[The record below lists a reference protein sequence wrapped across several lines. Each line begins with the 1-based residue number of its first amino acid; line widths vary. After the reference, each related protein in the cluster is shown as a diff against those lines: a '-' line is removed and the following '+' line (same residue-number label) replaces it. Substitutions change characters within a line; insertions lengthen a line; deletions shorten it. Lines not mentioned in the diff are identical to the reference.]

1 MQTSQGLHNIESNMQ
16 VKEFA
21 LKYFWDTLPNGLTIV
36 TVEMPHIHTMEVSMF
51 VRAGLRYE
59 NAQNN
64 GISHFL
70 EHMMF
75 RGNRKY
81 PNSIALNMEFESIGR
96 DLRASTL
103 GEYTQYGFSPHV
115 SQLNKGLEL
124 FSEFFSTPIFPEIE
138 LERGIIL
145 EEYFEELNEEGVN
158 VDINNQACKL
168 LYPGTPMAWPTI
180 GTEDTIKSI
189 KTEMLKEYFD
199 RHYVPGNMVL
209 AFAGPVEHSHVLEI
223 SKKYFSG
230 FSNGE
235 KPFPKDHFIGSI
247 PENQEKPEL
256 HFQKDSDSQIELQIC
271 FRSCSYNDPDFLVL
285 ALISRVFDD
294 GFTSRLQRVLREE
307 RGLVYSIEC
316 RATSMSDLGTIDFD
330 VTMRP
335 EKVMEVT
342 KILLKEIKSFSKE
355 GPTQSELA
363 HIKKRYFFDLDSELD
378 DPYRQVVRYAFPHLY
393 SREMSLDEERS
404 LIESITAEKMLQV
417 ADKVFDSKKLN
428 LILVGPYTAQLK
440 SQLEELIC
448 QF

>member
-1 MQTSQGLHNIESNMQ
+1 ME

-21 LKYFWDTLPNGLTIV
+21 LKYFNDTLPNGLTVV

-59 NAQNN
+59 NLQNN

-75 RGNRKY
+75 RGNGKY
-81 PNSIALNMEFESIGR
+81 PNSIVLNMEFENIGR

-115 SQLNKGLEL
+115 SQLDKGLEL
-124 FSEFFSTPIFPEIE
+124 FSEFFSSPTFPEIE
-138 LERGIIL
+138 IERGIIL

-158 VDINNQACKL
+158 IDINNQACKL
-168 LYPGTPMAWPTI
+168 LYPETPMAWPTI
-180 GTEDTIKSI
+180 GTEETIKNI
-189 KTEMLKEYFD
+189 QTEMLKEYFD

-209 AFAGPVEHSHVLEI
+209 AFAGPIDHAEVIDL
-223 SKKYFSG
+223 SKKYFSVLKNG
-230 FSNGE
+230 NEPFSKN
-235 KPFPKDHFIGSI
+235 HFIDSI
-247 PENQEKPEL
+247 SEEQKSPGL
-256 HFQKDSDSQIELQIC
+256 HFQEDSDSQIELQVC

-307 RGLVYSIEC
+307 RGLVYSVEC
-316 RATSMSDLGTIDFD
+316 RATSMSDLGTMDFD
-330 VTMRP
+330 VTVRP
-335 EKVMEVT
+335 EKVVEVT
-342 KILLKEIKSFSKE
+342 RILLKEITTFAKE
-355 GPTQSELA
+355 GPTESELT

-378 DPYRQVVRYAFPHLY
+378 DPYKQVVRYAFPHLY
-393 SREMSLDEERS
+393 SSEMSLQEERE
-404 LIESITAEKMLQV
+404 LIESITAKKMLEV
-417 ADKVFDSKKLN
+417 AEKVFEAKNLN
-428 LILVGPYTAQLK
+428 LILVGPYTSELK
-440 SQLEELIC
+440 SRLEGLIH

>member
-1 MQTSQGLHNIESNMQ
+1 ME

-21 LKYFWDTLPNGLTIV
+21 LKHYRDTLANGLTVV

-59 NAQNN
+59 NPRNN

-75 RGNRKY
+75 RGNKKY
-81 PNSIALNMEFESIGR
+81 PDSIALNMEFENIGR

-115 SQLNKGLEL
+115 SQLEKGLEL
-124 FSEFFSTPIFPEIE
+124 FSDFFSSPTFPEIE

-168 LYPGTPMAWPTI
+168 LYPDTPMAWPTI
-180 GTEDTIKSI
+180 GTEETIKSI
-189 KTEMLKEYFD
+189 KTEMLRDYFN

-209 AFAGPVEHSHVLEI
+209 AFAGPIEHANVFKLA
-223 SKKYFSG
+223 KNYFS
-230 FSNGE
+230 SLENGVE
-235 KPFPKDHFIGSI
+235 PFPKDHFLGSI
-247 PENQEKPEL
+247 SEHQEKPEL
-256 HFQKDSDSQIELQIC
+256 HFQEDSDSQIELQIC
-271 FRSCSYNDPDFLVL
+271 FRSYSYNHPDFLVL

-307 RGLVYSIEC
+307 RGLVYSVEC

-330 VTMRP
+330 VAMRH

-342 KILLKEIKSFSKE
+342 DLLLKEIRKFVKE
-355 GPTQSELA
+355 GPTENELA
-363 HIKKRYFFDLDSELD
+363 HIKKRYFFELDSELD

-393 SREMSLDEERS
+393 SKEMSLEDERI
-404 LIESITAEKMLQV
+404 LIESITVKKMQEV
-417 ADKVFDSKKLN
+417 ANKVFDSKRLN
-428 LILVGPYTAQLK
+428 LILVGPYTSKLK
-440 SQLEELIC
+440 SQLEGLIHK
-448 QF
+448 F

>member
-1 MQTSQGLHNIESNMQ
+1 ME

-21 LKYFWDTLPNGLTIV
+21 LKYFNDTLLNGLTVV

-59 NAQNN
+59 NLQNN

-75 RGNRKY
+75 RGNGKY
-81 PNSIALNMEFESIGR
+81 PNSIALNMEFENIGR

-115 SQLNKGLEL
+115 SQLDKGLEL
-124 FSEFFSTPIFPEIE
+124 FSEFFSSPTFPEIE
-138 LERGIIL
+138 IERGIIL

-158 VDINNQACKL
+158 IDINNQACKL
-168 LYPGTPMAWPTI
+168 LYPDTPMAWPTI
-180 GTEDTIKSI
+180 GTEETIKSI
-189 KTEMLKEYFD
+189 QTEMLKEYFD

-209 AFAGPVEHSHVLEI
+209 AFAGPIDHAEVLDL

-230 FSNGE
+230 LKNGVE
-235 KPFPKDHFIGSI
+235 PFPKNHFIDSI
-247 PENQEKPEL
+247 SEEQKSPGL
-256 HFQKDSDSQIELQIC
+256 HFQEDSDSQIELQVC

-307 RGLVYSIEC
+307 RGLVYSVEC
-316 RATSMSDLGTIDFD
+316 RATSMSDLGTMDFD
-330 VTMRP
+330 VTVRL
-335 EKVMEVT
+335 EKVVEVT
-342 KILLKEIKSFSKE
+342 RILLKEITTFAKE
-355 GPTQSELA
+355 GPTESELS

-378 DPYRQVVRYAFPHLY
+378 DPYKQVVRYAFPHLY
-393 SREMSLDEERS
+393 SSEMSLQEERE
-404 LIESITAEKMLQV
+404 LIESITAKKMLEV
-417 ADKVFDSKKLN
+417 AEKVFEAKNLN
-428 LILVGPYTAQLK
+428 LILVGPYTSELK
-440 SQLEELIC
+440 SRLEALIH

>member
-1 MQTSQGLHNIESNMQ
+1 ME

-21 LKYFWDTLPNGLTIV
+21 LKYFSDTLPNGLTVV

-59 NAQNN
+59 NLQNN

-75 RGNRKY
+75 RGNGKY
-81 PNSIALNMEFESIGR
+81 PNSIALNMEFENIGR

-115 SQLNKGLEL
+115 SQLDKGLEL
-124 FSEFFSTPIFPEIE
+124 FSEFFSSPTFPEIE
-138 LERGIIL
+138 IERGIIL

-158 VDINNQACKL
+158 IDINNQACKL
-168 LYPGTPMAWPTI
+168 LYPDTPMAWPTI
-180 GTEDTIKSI
+180 GTEETIKSI
-189 KTEMLKEYFD
+189 QTEMLKEYFD

-209 AFAGPVEHSHVLEI
+209 AFAGPIDHAEVIDL
-223 SKKYFSG
+223 SKKYFSVLKNG
-230 FSNGE
+230 NEPFSKN
-235 KPFPKDHFIGSI
+235 HFIDSI
-247 PENQEKPEL
+247 SEEQKSPGL
-256 HFQKDSDSQIELQIC
+256 HFQEDSDSQIELQVC

-307 RGLVYSIEC
+307 RGLVYSVEC
-316 RATSMSDLGTIDFD
+316 RATSMSDLGTMDFD
-330 VTMRP
+330 VTVRP
-335 EKVMEVT
+335 EKVVEVT
-342 KILLKEIKSFSKE
+342 RILLKEITTFAKE
-355 GPTQSELA
+355 GPTESELA

-378 DPYRQVVRYAFPHLY
+378 DPYKQVVRYAFPHLY
-393 SREMSLDEERS
+393 SSEMSLQEERE
-404 LIESITAEKMLQV
+404 LIESITAKKMLEV
-417 ADKVFDSKKLN
+417 AEKVFEAKNLN
-428 LILVGPYTAQLK
+428 LILVGPYTSELK
-440 SQLEELIC
+440 SRLEGLIH

>member
-1 MQTSQGLHNIESNMQ
+1 ME

-21 LKYFWDTLPNGLTIV
+21 LKYFNETLPNGLTVV

-59 NAQNN
+59 NHQNN

-75 RGNRKY
+75 RGNGKY
-81 PNSIALNMEFESIGR
+81 PNSIALNMEFENIGR

-115 SQLNKGLEL
+115 SQLNKGVEL
-124 FSEFFSTPIFPEIE
+124 FSEFFSSPTFPEIE
-138 LERGIIL
+138 IERGIIL

-158 VDINNQACKL
+158 IDINNQACKL
-168 LYPGTPMAWPTI
+168 LYPDTPMAWPTI
-180 GTEDTIKSI
+180 GTEETIKSI
-189 KTEMLKEYFD
+189 QTEMLKEYFD

-209 AFAGPVEHSHVLEI
+209 AFAGPIDHAEVLDL

-230 FSNGE
+230 LKNGVE
-235 KPFPKDHFIGSI
+235 PFPKNHFIDSI
-247 PENQEKPEL
+247 SEEQKSPGL
-256 HFQKDSDSQIELQIC
+256 HFQEDSDSQIELQVC

-307 RGLVYSIEC
+307 RGLVYSVEC
-316 RATSMSDLGTIDFD
+316 RATSMSDLGTMDFD
-330 VTMRP
+330 VTVRP
-335 EKVMEVT
+335 EKVVEVT
-342 KILLKEIKSFSKE
+342 RILLKEITTFAKE
-355 GPTQSELA
+355 GPTESELA

-378 DPYRQVVRYAFPHLY
+378 DPYKQVVRYAFPHLY
-393 SREMSLDEERS
+393 SSEMSLQEERK
-404 LIESITAEKMLQV
+404 LIESITAKKLLEV
-417 ADKVFDSKKLN
+417 AEKVFEAKNLN
-428 LILVGPYTAQLK
+428 LILVGPYTSELK
-440 SQLEELIC
+440 SRLEGLIH

>member
-1 MQTSQGLHNIESNMQ
+1 MALHDTQGNMED
-16 VKEFA
+16 KEFA
-21 LKYFWDTLPNGLTIV
+21 IKYFRDTLPNGLTV
-36 TVEMPHIHTMEVSMF
+36 VAVEMPHIHTMEVSMF

-59 NAQNN
+59 TPKNN

-75 RGNRKY
+75 RGNKKY
-81 PNSIALNMEFESIGR
+81 PNSIALNVEFENIGR

-115 SQLNKGLEL
+115 SKLEKGLEL
-124 FSEFFSTPIFPEIE
+124 FSEFFSSPTFPEIE

-145 EEYFEELNEEGVN
+145 EEYLEELNEEGVN
-158 VDINNQACKL
+158 VDINNQACQL
-168 LYPGTPMAWPTI
+168 LYPDTPMAWPTI

-189 KTEMLKEYFD
+189 KTEMLKDYFN

-209 AFAGPVEHSHVLEI
+209 AFAGPIKHENVFELSN
-223 SKKYFSG
+223 KYFSVLK
-230 FSNGE
+230 NGVE
-235 KPFPKDHFIGSI
+235 PFPKDHFIGSI
-247 PENQEKPEL
+247 QEKQEAPGL
-256 HFQKDSDSQIELQIC
+256 HFQEDSDSQIELQIC

-307 RGLVYSIEC
+307 RGLVYSVEC

-335 EKVMEVT
+335 EKVVEVT
-342 KILLKEIKSFSKE
+342 DILLKEIKTFSKE
-355 GPTQSELA
+355 GTTEKELN
-363 HIKKRYFFDLDSELD
+363 HIKKRYFFELDSELD

-393 SREMSLDEERS
+393 SREMSMEEERI
-404 LIESITAEKMLQV
+404 LIESITTEKIMEV
-417 ADKVFDSKKLN
+417 AKKVFEPKNLN
-428 LILVGPYTAQLK
+428 LILVGPYTPQLK
-440 SQLEELIC
+440 SQIERLIQ

>member
-1 MQTSQGLHNIESNMQ
+1 VGLHDTQGNME

-21 LKYFWDTLPNGLTIV
+21 TKYFRDTLPNGLTV
-36 TVEMPHIHTMEVSMF
+36 VAVEMPHIHTMEISMF

-59 NAQNN
+59 TPQNN

-75 RGNRKY
+75 RGNKKY
-81 PNSIALNMEFESIGR
+81 PNSIALNVEFENIGR

-115 SQLNKGLEL
+115 SKLKKGLEL
-124 FSEFFSTPIFPEIE
+124 FSEFFSSPTFPGIE

-145 EEYFEELNEEGVN
+145 EEYLEELNEKGVN
-158 VDINNQACKL
+158 VDINNQACQL
-168 LYPGTPMAWPTI
+168 LYPDTPMAWPTI
-180 GTEDTIKSI
+180 GTEETIKSI
-189 KTEMLKEYFD
+189 KTKMLRDYFN

-209 AFAGPVEHSHVLEI
+209 AFAGPINHENVFEL

-230 FSNGE
+230 LKNGVE
-235 KPFPKDHFIGSI
+235 PFPKDHFIGSI
-247 PENQEKPEL
+247 QEKQETPGL
-256 HFQKDSDSQIELQIC
+256 HFQENSDSQIELQIC

-307 RGLVYSIEC
+307 RGLVYSVEC
-316 RATSMSDLGTIDFD
+316 RTTSMSDLGTIDFD

-335 EKVMEVT
+335 EKVVEVT
-342 KILLKEIKSFSKE
+342 NILLKEIKTFSKE
-355 GPTQSELA
+355 GPTEKELA
-363 HIKKRYFFDLDSELD
+363 HIKKRYFFELDSELD

-393 SREMSLDEERS
+393 SKEMSLEEERV
-404 LIESITAEKMLQV
+404 LIESFTAEKILKV
-417 ADKVFDSKKLN
+417 AEKVFEPKNLN
-428 LILVGPYTAQLK
+428 LILVGPYTPQLK
-440 SQLEELIC
+440 SQLEGLIQ

>member
-1 MQTSQGLHNIESNMQ
+1 ME

-21 LKYFWDTLPNGLTIV
+21 LKYFCDTLPNGLTVV

-59 NAQNN
+59 NLQNN

-75 RGNRKY
+75 RGNKKY
-81 PNSIALNMEFESIGR
+81 PNSIALNMEFENIGR

-115 SQLNKGLEL
+115 SQLDKGLEL
-124 FSEFFSTPIFPEIE
+124 FSDFFSSPTFPEIE
-138 LERGIIL
+138 IERGIIL

-158 VDINNQACKL
+158 IDINNQACKL
-168 LYPGTPMAWPTI
+168 LYPDTPMAWPTI
-180 GTEDTIKSI
+180 GTEETIKSI
-189 KTEMLKEYFD
+189 QTEMLKEYFD

-209 AFAGPVEHSHVLEI
+209 AFAGPIDHAEVIDL

-230 FSNGE
+230 LKNGVE
-235 KPFPKDHFIGSI
+235 PFRKDHFINSI
-247 PENQEKPEL
+247 SEKQERPGL
-256 HFQKDSDSQIELQIC
+256 HFQEDSDSQIELQVC

-285 ALISRVFDD
+285 ALISRIFDD

-307 RGLVYSIEC
+307 RGLVYSVEC
-316 RATSMSDLGTIDFD
+316 RATSMSDLGTMDFD
-330 VTMRP
+330 VTVRP
-335 EKVMEVT
+335 EKVVEVT
-342 KILLKEIKSFSKE
+342 RILLKEITTFAKE
-355 GPTQSELA
+355 GPTESELA

-378 DPYRQVVRYAFPHLY
+378 DPYKQVVRYAFPHLY
-393 SREMSLDEERS
+393 STEMSLQEERK
-404 LIESITAEKMLQV
+404 LIESVTAKKMLEVAEK
-417 ADKVFDSKKLN
+417 VFEAKNLN
-428 LILVGPYTAQLK
+428 LILVGPYTSELK
-440 SQLEELIC
+440 SRLEGLIH

>member
-1 MQTSQGLHNIESNMQ
+1 MHDTQGSME
-16 VKEFA
+16 VKEFTT
-21 LKYFWDTLPNGLTIV
+21 KYFQDTLPNYLTVV
-36 TVEMPHIHTMEVSMF
+36 TVEMPHIHTMEISMF

-59 NAQNN
+59 TSQNN

-75 RGNRKY
+75 RGNKKY
-81 PNSIALNMEFESIGR
+81 PNSIALNMEFENIGR

-115 SQLNKGLEL
+115 SKLEKGLEL
-124 FSEFFSTPIFPEIE
+124 FSEFFSSPTFPEIE

-145 EEYFEELNEEGVN
+145 EEYLEELNEDGVN
-158 VDINNQACKL
+158 VDINNQACQL
-168 LYPGTPMAWPTI
+168 LYPDTPMAMPTI
-180 GTEDTIKSI
+180 GTEETIKSI
-189 KTEMLKEYFD
+189 KTEMLREYFN

-209 AFAGPVEHSHVLEI
+209 AFAGPIKHENVFEL

-230 FSNGE
+230 LKNGVE
-235 KPFPKDHFIGSI
+235 PFPKDHFIGSI
-247 PENQEKPEL
+247 QEKQETPGL
-256 HFQKDSDSQIELQIC
+256 HFQEDSDSQIELQIC

-307 RGLVYSIEC
+307 RGLVYSVEC

-335 EKVMEVT
+335 EKVVEVAN
-342 KILLKEIKSFSKE
+342 ILLKEIKTFSKE
-355 GPTQSELA
+355 GPTERELT
-363 HIKKRYFFDLDSELD
+363 HIKKRYFFELDGELD

-393 SREMSLDEERS
+393 SREISLEEERV
-404 LIESITAEKMLQV
+404 LIESITAEKIMEV
-417 ADKVFDSKKLN
+417 AEKVFEPKNLN
-428 LILVGPYTAQLK
+428 LILIGPYTSQLK
-440 SQLEELIC
+440 SQLERLIQ

>member
-1 MQTSQGLHNIESNMQ
+1 ME

-21 LKYFWDTLPNGLTIV
+21 LKYFNETLPNGLTVV

-59 NAQNN
+59 NLQNN

-75 RGNRKY
+75 RGNGKY
-81 PNSIALNMEFESIGR
+81 PNSIALNMEFENIGR

-115 SQLNKGLEL
+115 SQLDKGLEL
-124 FSEFFSTPIFPEIE
+124 FSEFFSSPTFPEIE
-138 LERGIIL
+138 IERGIIL

-158 VDINNQACKL
+158 IDINNQACKL
-168 LYPGTPMAWPTI
+168 LYPETPMAWPTI
-180 GTEDTIKSI
+180 GTEETIKNI
-189 KTEMLKEYFD
+189 QTEMLKEYFD

-209 AFAGPVEHSHVLEI
+209 AFAGPIDHAEVIDLST
-223 SKKYFSG
+223 KYFSG
-230 FSNGE
+230 LKNGVE
-235 KPFPKDHFIGSI
+235 PFPKDHFIDSI
-247 PENQEKPEL
+247 SEEQKSPGL
-256 HFQKDSDSQIELQIC
+256 HFQEDSDSQIELQVC

-307 RGLVYSIEC
+307 RGLVYSVEC
-316 RATSMSDLGTIDFD
+316 RATSMSDLGTMDFD
-330 VTMRP
+330 VTVRP
-335 EKVMEVT
+335 EKVVEVT
-342 KILLKEIKSFSKE
+342 RILLKEITTFAKE
-355 GPTQSELA
+355 GPTESELT

-378 DPYRQVVRYAFPHLY
+378 DPYKQVVRYAFPHLY
-393 SREMSLDEERS
+393 SSEMSLQEERE
-404 LIESITAEKMLQV
+404 LIESITAKKMLEV
-417 ADKVFDSKKLN
+417 AKKVFEAKNIN
-428 LILVGPYTAQLK
+428 LILVGPYTSELK
-440 SQLEELIC
+440 SRLEGLIH

>member
-1 MQTSQGLHNIESNMQ
+1 ME

-21 LKYFWDTLPNGLTIV
+21 LKYFNDTLPNGLTVV

-59 NAQNN
+59 NLQNN

-75 RGNRKY
+75 RGNGKY
-81 PNSIALNMEFESIGR
+81 PNSIALNMEFENIGR

-115 SQLNKGLEL
+115 SQLDKGLEL
-124 FSEFFSTPIFPEIE
+124 FSEFFSSPTFPEIE
-138 LERGIIL
+138 IERGIIL

-158 VDINNQACKL
+158 IDINNQACKL
-168 LYPGTPMAWPTI
+168 LYPETPMAWPTI
-180 GTEDTIKSI
+180 GTEETIKNI
-189 KTEMLKEYFD
+189 QTEMLKEYFD

-209 AFAGPVEHSHVLEI
+209 AFAGPIDHAEVIDL
-223 SKKYFSG
+223 SKKYFSVLKKG
-230 FSNGE
+230 SEPFSKN
-235 KPFPKDHFIGSI
+235 HFIDSI
-247 PENQEKPEL
+247 SEEQKSPGL
-256 HFQKDSDSQIELQIC
+256 HFQEDSDSQIELQVC

-307 RGLVYSIEC
+307 RGLVYSVEC
-316 RATSMSDLGTIDFD
+316 RATSMSDLGTMDFD
-330 VTMRP
+330 VTVRP
-335 EKVMEVT
+335 EKVVEVT
-342 KILLKEIKSFSKE
+342 RILLKEITTFAKE
-355 GPTQSELA
+355 GPTESELA

-378 DPYRQVVRYAFPHLY
+378 DPYKQVVRYAFPHLY
-393 SREMSLDEERS
+393 SSEMSLQEERE
-404 LIESITAEKMLQV
+404 LIESITAKKMLEV
-417 ADKVFDSKKLN
+417 AEKVFEAKNLN
-428 LILVGPYTAQLK
+428 LILVGPYTSELK
-440 SQLEELIC
+440 SRLEGLIH

>member
-1 MQTSQGLHNIESNMQ
+1 ME

-21 LKYFWDTLPNGLTIV
+21 LKYFRDTLTNGLTIV

-59 NAQNN
+59 NPQNN

-75 RGNRKY
+75 RGNKKY
-81 PNSIALNMEFESIGR
+81 PNSIALNMEFENIGR

-115 SQLNKGLEL
+115 SQLEKGLEL
-124 FSEFFSTPIFPEIE
+124 FSEFFSSPTFPEIE

-168 LYPGTPMAWPTI
+168 LYPDTPMAWPTI
-180 GTEDTIKSI
+180 GTEETIKSI
-189 KTEMLKEYFD
+189 KTEMLRDYFN

-209 AFAGPVEHSHVLEI
+209 AFAGPIEHTNVFKLA
-223 SKKYFSG
+223 KNYFS
-230 FSNGE
+230 SLENGVE
-235 KPFPKDHFIGSI
+235 PFPKDHFFGSI
-247 PENQEKPEL
+247 NENQEQPGL
-256 HFQKDSDSQIELQIC
+256 HFQEDSDSQIELQIC
-271 FRSCSYNDPDFLVL
+271 FRSYSYNHPDFLVL
-285 ALISRVFDD
+285 ALLSRVFDD

-307 RGLVYSIEC
+307 RGLVYSVEC

-330 VTMRP
+330 VAMRH

-342 KILLKEIKSFSKE
+342 DLLLKEIRNFVKE
-355 GPTQSELA
+355 GPTENELA
-363 HIKKRYFFDLDSELD
+363 HVKKRYFFELDSELD

-393 SREMSLDEERS
+393 SREMSLEDERI
-404 LIESITAEKMLQV
+404 LIESVTVKKMQEV
-417 ADKVFDSKKLN
+417 ANKVFDSKRLN
-428 LILVGPYTAQLK
+428 LILVGPYTSKLK
-440 SQLEELIC
+440 SQLEDLIHK
-448 QF
+448 F

>member
-1 MQTSQGLHNIESNMQ
+1 ME

-21 LKYFWDTLPNGLTIV
+21 LKYFSDTLPNGLTVV

-59 NAQNN
+59 NLQNN

-81 PNSIALNMEFESIGR
+81 PNSIALNMEFENIGR

-115 SQLNKGLEL
+115 SQLDKGLEL
-124 FSEFFSTPIFPEIE
+124 FSEFFSSPTFPEIE
-138 LERGIIL
+138 IERGIIL

-158 VDINNQACKL
+158 IDINNQACKL
-168 LYPGTPMAWPTI
+168 LYPDTPMAWPTI
-180 GTEDTIKSI
+180 GTEETIKSI
-189 KTEMLKEYFD
+189 QTEMLKEYFD

-209 AFAGPVEHSHVLEI
+209 AFAGPIDHAEVIDL

-230 FSNGE
+230 LKNGVE
-235 KPFPKDHFIGSI
+235 PFPKDHFVDSI
-247 PENQEKPEL
+247 SEEQKSPGL
-256 HFQKDSDSQIELQIC
+256 HFQEDSDSQIELQVC
-271 FRSCSYNDPDFLVL
+271 FRSCSYNNPDFLVL

-307 RGLVYSIEC
+307 RGLVYSVEC
-316 RATSMSDLGTIDFD
+316 RATSMSDLGTMDFD
-330 VTMRP
+330 VTVRP
-335 EKVMEVT
+335 EKVVEVT
-342 KILLKEIKSFSKE
+342 SILLKEITTFAKE
-355 GPTQSELA
+355 GPTESELA

-378 DPYRQVVRYAFPHLY
+378 DPYKQVVRYAFPHLY
-393 SREMSLDEERS
+393 SSEMSLQEERK
-404 LIESITAEKMLQV
+404 LIESITAKKMLEV
-417 ADKVFDSKKLN
+417 AEKVFEAKNLN
-428 LILVGPYTAQLK
+428 LILVGPYTPELK
-440 SQLEELIC
+440 SRLEGLIH

>member
-1 MQTSQGLHNIESNMQ
+1 ME

-21 LKYFWDTLPNGLTIV
+21 LKYFNDTLPNGLTVV

-59 NAQNN
+59 NLQNN

-75 RGNRKY
+75 RGNGKY
-81 PNSIALNMEFESIGR
+81 PNSIALNMEFENIGR

-115 SQLNKGLEL
+115 SQLDKGLEL
-124 FSEFFSTPIFPEIE
+124 FSEFFSSPTFPEIE
-138 LERGIIL
+138 IERGIIL

-158 VDINNQACKL
+158 IDINNQACKL
-168 LYPGTPMAWPTI
+168 LYPETPMAWPTI
-180 GTEDTIKSI
+180 GTEETIKNI
-189 KTEMLKEYFD
+189 QTEMLKEYFD

-209 AFAGPVEHSHVLEI
+209 AFAGPIDHAEVIDLSR
-223 SKKYFSG
+223 KYFSG
-230 FSNGE
+230 LKNGAE
-235 KPFPKDHFIGSI
+235 PFPKDHFINSI
-247 PENQEKPEL
+247 SEKQERPGL
-256 HFQKDSDSQIELQIC
+256 HFQEDSDSQIELQVC

-307 RGLVYSIEC
+307 RGLVYSVEC
-316 RATSMSDLGTIDFD
+316 RATSMSDLGTMDFD
-330 VTMRP
+330 VTVRP
-335 EKVMEVT
+335 EKVVEVAR
-342 KILLKEIKSFSKE
+342 ILLKEITTFAKE
-355 GPTQSELA
+355 GPTESELA

-378 DPYRQVVRYAFPHLY
+378 DPYKQVVRYAFPHLY
-393 SREMSLDEERS
+393 SREMSLQEERE
-404 LIESITAEKMLQV
+404 LIEAITAKKMLEV
-417 ADKVFDSKKLN
+417 AEKVFEAKNLN
-428 LILVGPYTAQLK
+428 LILVGPYTSELK
-440 SQLEELIC
+440 SRLEGLIH

>member
-1 MQTSQGLHNIESNMQ
+1 ME

-21 LKYFWDTLPNGLTIV
+21 LKYFRDTLTNGLTVV

-59 NAQNN
+59 NPENN

-75 RGNRKY
+75 RGNKKY
-81 PNSIALNMEFESIGR
+81 PNSIALNMEFENIGR

-115 SQLNKGLEL
+115 SQLEKGLEL
-124 FSEFFSTPIFPEIE
+124 FSEFFSSPTFPEIE

-168 LYPGTPMAWPTI
+168 LYPDTPMAWPTI
-180 GTEDTIKSI
+180 GTEETIKSI
-189 KTEMLKEYFD
+189 KTEMLRDYFN

-209 AFAGPVEHSHVLEI
+209 AFAGPIEHTNIFKLA
-223 SKKYFSG
+223 KNYFS
-230 FSNGE
+230 SLENGVE
-235 KPFPKDHFIGSI
+235 PFPKDHFFGSI
-247 PENQEKPEL
+247 SENQEQPGL
-256 HFQKDSDSQIELQIC
+256 HFQEDSDSQIELQIC
-271 FRSCSYNDPDFLVL
+271 FRSYSYNHPDFLVL

-307 RGLVYSIEC
+307 RGLVYSVEC

-330 VTMRP
+330 VAMRH

-342 KILLKEIKSFSKE
+342 DLLLKEIRKFVKE
-355 GPTQSELA
+355 GPTENELA
-363 HIKKRYFFDLDSELD
+363 HIKKRYFFELDSELD

-393 SREMSLDEERS
+393 SREMSLEEERI
-404 LIESITAEKMLQV
+404 LIESITVKKMQEV
-417 ADKVFDSKKLN
+417 ANKVFDSKRLN
-428 LILVGPYTAQLK
+428 LILVGPYTSKLK
-440 SQLEELIC
+440 SQLEDLIHK
-448 QF
+448 F

>member
-1 MQTSQGLHNIESNMQ
+1 ME

-21 LKYFWDTLPNGLTIV
+21 LKYFNDTLPNGLTVV

-59 NAQNN
+59 NLQNN

-75 RGNRKY
+75 RGNGKY
-81 PNSIALNMEFESIGR
+81 PNSIALNMEFENIGR

-115 SQLNKGLEL
+115 SQLDKGLEL
-124 FSEFFSTPIFPEIE
+124 FSEFFSSPTFPEIE
-138 LERGIIL
+138 IERGIIL

-158 VDINNQACKL
+158 IDINNQACKL
-168 LYPGTPMAWPTI
+168 LYPETPMAWPTI
-180 GTEDTIKSI
+180 GTEETIKNI
-189 KTEMLKEYFD
+189 QTEMLKEYFD

-209 AFAGPVEHSHVLEI
+209 AFAGPIDHAEVIDL
-223 SKKYFSG
+223 SKKYFSVLKNG
-230 FSNGE
+230 NEPFSKN
-235 KPFPKDHFIGSI
+235 HFIDSI
-247 PENQEKPEL
+247 SEEQKSPGL
-256 HFQKDSDSQIELQIC
+256 HFQEDSDSQIELQVC

-307 RGLVYSIEC
+307 RGLVYSVEC
-316 RATSMSDLGTIDFD
+316 RATSMSDLGTMDFD
-330 VTMRP
+330 VTVRP
-335 EKVMEVT
+335 EKVVEVT
-342 KILLKEIKSFSKE
+342 RILLKEITTFVKE
-355 GPTQSELA
+355 GPTESELA

-378 DPYRQVVRYAFPHLY
+378 DPYKQVVRYAFPHLY
-393 SREMSLDEERS
+393 SSEMSLQEERE
-404 LIESITAEKMLQV
+404 LIESITAKKMLEV
-417 ADKVFDSKKLN
+417 AEKVFEAKNLN
-428 LILVGPYTAQLK
+428 LILVGPYTSELK
-440 SQLEELIC
+440 SRLEGLIH

>member
-1 MQTSQGLHNIESNMQ
+1 ME

-21 LKYFWDTLPNGLTIV
+21 LKYFNDTLPNGLTVV

-59 NAQNN
+59 NLQNN

-75 RGNRKY
+75 RGNGKY
-81 PNSIALNMEFESIGR
+81 PNSIALNMEFENIGR

-115 SQLNKGLEL
+115 SQLDKGLEL
-124 FSEFFSTPIFPEIE
+124 FSEFFSSPTFPEIE
-138 LERGIIL
+138 IERGIIL

-158 VDINNQACKL
+158 IDINNQACKL
-168 LYPGTPMAWPTI
+168 LYPETPMAWPTI
-180 GTEDTIKSI
+180 GTEETIKNI
-189 KTEMLKEYFD
+189 QTEMLKEYFD

-209 AFAGPVEHSHVLEI
+209 AFAGPIDHAEVIDL
-223 SKKYFSG
+223 SKKYFSVLKNG
-230 FSNGE
+230 NEPFSKN
-235 KPFPKDHFIGSI
+235 HFIDSI
-247 PENQEKPEL
+247 SEEQKSPGL
-256 HFQKDSDSQIELQIC
+256 HFQEDSDSQIELQVC

-307 RGLVYSIEC
+307 RGLVYSVEC
-316 RATSMSDLGTIDFD
+316 RATSMSDLGTMDFD
-330 VTMRP
+330 VTVRP
-335 EKVMEVT
+335 EKVVEVT
-342 KILLKEIKSFSKE
+342 RILLKEITTFAKE
-355 GPTQSELA
+355 GPTESELA

-378 DPYRQVVRYAFPHLY
+378 DPYKQVVRYAFPHLY
-393 SREMSLDEERS
+393 STEMSLQEEREI
-404 LIESITAEKMLQV
+404 IESITAKKMLEV
-417 ADKVFDSKKLN
+417 AEKVFEAKNLN
-428 LILVGPYTAQLK
+428 LILVGPYTSELK
-440 SQLEELIC
+440 SRLEGLIH